1 MAPKHDEIVRPQ
13 AGGWS
18 VAWDATTPAPS
29 TRRAFDKA
37 IARNARA
44 LRDLV
49 REPTAAAP
57 PAATSRD

>member
-1 MAPKHDEIVRPQ
+1 MHMAPKHDEIVRRQP
-13 AGGWS
+13 GGWS

-49 REPTAAAP
+49 REPQRPSAP
-57 PAATSRD
+57 TTGS